1 MNLISRLVD
10 AMANYWKF
18 PALIAIVVGWVA
30 SGPLFGFSAEW
41 QMLVNSFTT
50 IVTLLV
56 VFIIQGSQERAIQ
69 SIHLKLDALLQAT
82 GNAQGLVSL
91 QEFSDSNLLRIEDAF
106 RRTRGRPNVSEVVK
120 SIEAKSRAAES
131 KPK

>member
-1 MNLISRLVD
+1 MTRAVEFLAS
-10 AMANYWKF
+10 YWKF
-18 PALIAIVVGWVA
+18 PALIAIVVGWII

-41 QMLVNSFTT
+41 QLLVNSFTT

-69 SIHLKLDALLQAT
+69 SIHLKLDAILQST
-82 GNAQGLVSL
+82 SDAQGLVSL

-106 RRTRGRPNVSEVVK
+106 RKTRGRPNVGEIVK
-120 SIEAKSRAAES
+120 AIEAKSRPAPAKKE
-131 KPK
+131 